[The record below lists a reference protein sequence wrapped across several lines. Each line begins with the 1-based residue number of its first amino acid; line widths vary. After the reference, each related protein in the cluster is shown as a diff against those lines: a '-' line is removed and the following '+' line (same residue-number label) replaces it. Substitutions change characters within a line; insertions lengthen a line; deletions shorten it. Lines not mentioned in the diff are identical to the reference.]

1 MASSPLPLPGIFA
14 GASTSGPNLSIR
26 PGLASHFS
34 RLPSPTLLS
43 GLWIVSC
50 LWAEKCCL
58 RTFSV
63 FCLLSLPLLQ
73 CTLRFCNSLL
83 VWPVRG
89 FLSAWKFFFLHDSLL
104 PLEQPSWSPL
114 FFFCLFVLN
123 NFSLSYLIPGVLA
136 CLFWRSRVFCCHL
149 EVALF
154 KLFCI
159 LISFLMYLWGGRQSP
174 CFTPPPYSS
183 APLSFLSLGYLFYK
197 KTFCVFLV

>member
-1 MASSPLPLPGIFA
+1 MPAHSLVVAATSGTETALVVLSAAFGTSPGFGCGRHVHFCSHIKEASEHILMASSPLPLPGIFA

-63 FCLLSLPLLQ
+63 FCLLSLPLLK

-114 FFFCLFVLN
+114 FFFVCLF
-123 NFSLSYLIPGVLA
+123 
-136 CLFWRSRVFCCHL
+136 
-149 EVALF
+149 
-154 KLFCI
+154 
-159 LISFLMYLWGGRQSP
+159 
-174 CFTPPPYSS
+174 
-183 APLSFLSLGYLFYK
+183 
-197 KTFCVFLV
+197 